1 MLNRIKLKNPG
12 QNHFLSLKDMQTEIY
27 LPFDRF
33 NFGNRT
39 CFLTGKV
46 LQSEEEKIQVF
57 PAWLLAKY
65 NLYDQPFKMLDENFP
80 TYKDLKLPCSA
91 EVNEL
96 YLEPLEAEIKAA
108 FEQGFEAVKA
118 LDEWKLFIW
127 AGKIMYGIIFNE
139 LQSAIRQQYTE
150 GQGLNISQ
158 SLMHKFSQLHIM
170 LQMLLLPIVFEDF
183 KPFSFFLFKINPKTE
198 EFNYRDEINSLTFSL
213 RLKDFGFI
221 FCLQDNGAN
230 TVYHQEILGKIQ
242 GKTLHPIQFEEF
254 CARVF
259 YSAYLFNRLPEYDL
273 LPVKEKIYV
282 EAMPLQGLSAKPL
295 FDEWKNKVYGQ
306 VLENFWKPWGFLLLE
321 IIKNPEQQMSFLVDK
336 NSMFIPAEDVGL
348 PG

>member
-1 MLNRIKLKNPG
+1 
-12 QNHFLSLKDMQTEIY
+12 MQTEIY
-27 LPFDRF
+27 QPFDKF
-33 NFGNRT
+33 NFGNKT
-39 CFLTGKV
+39 CFLSGKP

-91 EVNEL
+91 EVNNL

-108 FEQGFEAVKA
+108 FEQGFDAVNQ

-139 LQSAIRQQYTE
+139 LQSAIRQQYAE

-158 SLMHKFSQLHIM
+158 SLMHKFSSLHMM
-170 LQMLLLPIVFEDF
+170 LQMLFLPIVFEDF
-183 KPFSFFLFKINPKTE
+183 KPYSFFLFKINPQTT

-230 TVYHQEILGKIQ
+230 AVYHQEILKKIAGQ
-242 GKTLHPIQFEEF
+242 TLHPIQFEEF
-254 CARVF
+254 CGRIF
-259 YSAYLFNRLPEYDL
+259 YSAYLFNRLPEYNI
-273 LPVKEKIYV
+273 LPVQNKIYV
-282 EAMPLQGLSAKPL
+282 EAMPLKGLSAKPL
-295 FDEWKNKVYGQ
+295 FDEWKPKVYGQ

-321 IIKNPEQQMSFLVDK
+321 IIKNPEQPMSFLVDK
-336 NSMFIPAEDVGL
+336 NSMFIKAEEIELAG
-348 PG
+348 